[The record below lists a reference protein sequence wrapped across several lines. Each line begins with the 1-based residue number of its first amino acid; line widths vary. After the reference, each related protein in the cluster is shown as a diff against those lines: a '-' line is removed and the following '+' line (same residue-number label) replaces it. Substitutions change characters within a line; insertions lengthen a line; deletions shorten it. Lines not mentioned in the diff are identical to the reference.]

1 VASPS
6 EKASKPLADA
16 WRSLSKPVF
25 IPAVLIIIAALI
37 AATWYGA
44 AYGEDAETAFTNL
57 RDAIGTTVG
66 WWYVLVVTT
75 FLVFAFWVALS
86 RAGNVR
92 LGRDDERPEF
102 SRFSWFAMLF
112 SAGMGIGLIFW
123 GVAEPLSHMMSPPD
137 IAGVEAGS
145 EEASRA
151 AIGQALFH
159 WGLHAWGIYVVVG
172 LGLAYMSFR
181 RGRPLSVRWL
191 LEPIFGRKLI
201 ESWVGHAIDV
211 FAIVGTIFGVA
222 TSLGQGALQIQAGLA
237 HLGWFEPSSGLLLGL
252 VVLITAAGTL
262 SVVSGLNRGVLWLS
276 NANMTLAA
284 LLAVGVLLIGP
295 TVFLLQSVVQ
305 NTGEYV
311 QTIPQLMFVTGAGAT
326 DGWSLSWT
334 LFNQA
339 WFLSWAPFVGMFI
352 ARISRGRTVREFV
365 LGVLLA
371 PTAIAVVWFTIFGSA
386 ALQFQLRDGSMVGA
400 DGSVDSDTAL
410 FTFFENLPVGG
421 AGSALL
427 AVIAIVVI
435 TLFFVTS
442 SDSCSLVVDV
452 LSHGGRT
459 ETPRVTRL
467 LWAVVIGIAGALLLL
482 AGGEAALTVLQV
494 SSIASAAPL
503 SVIYAF
509 AVAALTRMFR
519 YETSIAPRYVRTR
532 AQRGE
537 ESKVL
542 AVHDI
547 PAKEA
552 TVDGEGALAWEES
565 RAVEDPIAGEVFDT
579 PEFTAS
585 EVAAEL
591 EREELVRK

>member
-1 VASPS
+1 M
-6 EKASKPLADA
+6 
-16 WRSLSKPVF
+16 SKPVF
-25 IPAVLIIIAALI
+25 VPAVLIISVALV

-44 AYGEDAETAFTNL
+44 AYGEDAETAFTDV
-57 RDAIGTTVG
+57 RDAIGSTVG
-66 WWYVLVVTT
+66 WWYVLVVTA
-75 FLVFAFWVALS
+75 FLIFAFWLALS
-86 RAGNVR
+86 RAGAVR

-102 SRFSWFAMLF
+102 SRLSWFAMLF
-112 SAGMGIGLIFW
+112 SAGMGVGLIFW
-123 GVAEPLSHMMSPPD
+123 GVAEPLNHMMSPPE
-137 IAGVEAGS
+137 IAGIEPGS
-145 EEASRA
+145 KEASRA

-191 LEPIFGRKLI
+191 LEPIFGRTLI

-222 TSLGQGALQIQAGLA
+222 TSLGQGVLQIQAGLV
-237 HLGWFEPSSGLLLGL
+237 HLGWFEPSRGLLLGL

-262 SVVSGLNRGVLWLS
+262 SVVSGLNKGVLWLS
-276 NANMTLAA
+276 NVNMSLAA
-284 LLAVGVLLIGP
+284 LLAAGVLLIGP
-295 TVFLLQSVVQ
+295 TVFLLQSLVQ
-305 NTGEYV
+305 NTGEYM
-311 QTIPQLMFVTGAGAT
+311 QAIPQLMLVTGAGAT

-371 PTAIAVVWFTIFGSA
+371 PTAIAIVWFTVFGST
-386 ALQFQLRDGSMVGA
+386 ALHHQLQSGSMVGA
-400 DGSVDSDTAL
+400 GGSIDSDTAL
-410 FTFFENLPVGG
+410 FTLFEHLQVGG
-421 AGSALL
+421 VGTVVL
-427 AVIAIVVI
+427 AVVAIMVIA
-435 TLFFVTS
+435 LFFVTS

-452 LSHGGRT
+452 LSHGGST

-467 LWAVVIGIAGALLLL
+467 FWAVVIGIAGALLLL

-503 SVIYAF
+503 SVIYAL
-509 AVAALTRMFR
+509 AVVVLLRMFR
-519 YETSIAPRYVRTR
+519 QEIAIMPRYVRVRSGADAT
-532 AQRGE
+532 
-537 ESKVL
+537 STVL

-547 PAKEA
+547 PAEEA
-552 TVDGEGALAWEES
+552 TVDGDGALVWAS
-565 RAVEDPIAGEVFDT
+565 TDTVEGP
-579 PEFTAS
+579 AS
-585 EVAAEL
+585 GAPEL
-591 EREELVRK
+591 ERSVVAAGSGDDVIRR

>member
-1 VASPS
+1 MASPS
-6 EKASKPLADA
+6 EAAPNPLAAA

-25 IPAVLIIIAALI
+25 IPAMVIIIAALA

-57 RDAIGTTVG
+57 RDAIGSTVG

-86 RAGNVR
+86 RAGNIR

-123 GVAEPLSHMMSPPD
+123 GVAEPLNHMMSPPD
-137 IAGVEAGS
+137 IAGVEGGTKA
-145 EEASRA
+145 ASRT
-151 AIGQALFH
+151 AIGEALFH

-191 LEPIFGRKLI
+191 LEPIFGRRLI

-237 HLGWFEPSSGLLLGL
+237 HLGWFEASNGLLLGI
-252 VVLITAAGTL
+252 VALITVAGTL

-276 NANMTLAA
+276 NANMSLAA

-311 QTIPQLMFVTGAGAT
+311 QAIPQLMFVTGAGAT

-352 ARISRGRTVREFV
+352 ARISRGRTIREFI

-371 PTAIAVVWFTIFGSA
+371 PTGIAIVWFTIFGST
-386 ALQFQLRDGSMVGA
+386 ALLYQLRDGSMVGSG
-400 DGSVDSDTAL
+400 GSIDSDTAL
-410 FTFFENLPVGG
+410 FQLFENLPVGG
-421 AGSALL
+421 GTAAVL
-427 AVIAIVVI
+427 AVVAIVVI

-467 LWAVVIGIAGALLLL
+467 LWAVIIGIAGAVLLL

-503 SVIYAF
+503 SVIYVL
-509 AVAALTRMFR
+509 AVLALLRMFR
-519 YETSIAPRYVRTR
+519 YETSIMPRYVRTR
-532 AQRGE
+532 AQTGE
-537 ESKVL
+537 ASTVL

-547 PAKEA
+547 PAEST
-552 TVDGEGALAWEES
+552 TVDDAGTLAWNDS
-565 RAVEDPIAGEVFDT
+565 HAAKDPIAGEVFDT
-579 PEFTAS
+579 PEFDAS
-585 EVAAEL
+585 VAAAEL
-591 EREELVRK
+591 ENEELVRK